1 LGDHLC
7 KIKGK
12 RSLIVLD
19 MEFRDNKAIY
29 LQIAEYVCEH
39 ILLGK
44 WKKEEKVPSVRELA
58 VALEVNPNTV
68 MRTYELLQ
76 TKNIINN
83 KRGIGFFVAEDAE
96 NQVKT
101 YRRMQFMEDDLPG
114 VFRNIYLLNI
124 GFDELEARYKSFVS
138 DTFKS

>member
-1 LGDHLC
+1 
-7 KIKGK
+7 
-12 RSLIVLD
+12 

-44 WKKEEKVPSVRELA
+44 WKGEEKVPSVRELA
-58 VALEVNPNTV
+58 VELEVNPNTV

-76 TKNIINN
+76 NKNIINN
-83 KRGIGFFVAEDAE
+83 KRGIGFFITEDAIE
-96 NQVKT
+96 HVKS
-101 YRRMQFMEDDLPG
+101 YRKLLFMEDELPV

-124 GFDELEARYKSFVS
+124 GFDELEGKYKTFVKEN
-138 DTFKS
+138 FNA

>member
-1 LGDHLC
+1 
-7 KIKGK
+7 
-12 RSLIVLD
+12 

-44 WKKEEKVPSVRELA
+44 WKADEKVPSVRELA
-58 VALEVNPNTV
+58 VEMEVNPNTV

-76 TKNIINN
+76 NKNIIKN
-83 KRGIGFFVAEDAE
+83 KRGIGFFVDEAATEH
-96 NQVKT
+96 VKN
-101 YRRMQFMEDDLPG
+101 YRKQQFMADELPV

-124 GFDELEARYKSFVS
+124 GFDELESRYKTFVKEN
-138 DTFKS
+138 FNA

>member
-1 LGDHLC
+1 
-7 KIKGK
+7 
-12 RSLIVLD
+12 

-44 WKKEEKVPSVRELA
+44 WKADEKVPSVRELA
-58 VALEVNPNTV
+58 VEMEVNPNTV

-76 TKNIINN
+76 NKNIINN
-83 KRGIGFFVAEDAE
+83 KRGIGFFVDEAAID
-96 NQVKT
+96 NVRN
-101 YRRMQFMEDDLPG
+101 YRKQQFIVDDLPV

-124 GFDELEARYKSFVS
+124 GFNELENQYKTFVKEN
-138 DTFKS
+138 FNA

>member
-1 LGDHLC
+1 
-7 KIKGK
+7 
-12 RSLIVLD
+12 

-44 WKKEEKVPSVRELA
+44 WKADEKVPSVRELA
-58 VALEVNPNTV
+58 VEMEVNPNTV

-76 TKNIINN
+76 NKNIINN
-83 KRGIGFFVAEDAE
+83 KRGIGFFVDEAAID
-96 NQVKT
+96 NVRN
-101 YRRMQFMEDDLPG
+101 YRKQQFIIDDLPV

-124 GFDELEARYKSFVS
+124 GFNELENQYKTFVKEN
-138 DTFKS
+138 FNA

>member
-1 LGDHLC
+1 
-7 KIKGK
+7 
-12 RSLIVLD
+12 

-44 WKKEEKVPSVRELA
+44 WKADEKVPSVRELA
-58 VALEVNPNTV
+58 VEMEVNPNTV

-76 TKNIINN
+76 NKNIINN
-83 KRGIGFFVAEDAE
+83 KRGIGFFVDEAAAEH
-96 NQVKT
+96 VKS
-101 YRRMQFMEDDLPG
+101 YRKQQFITDELPS

-124 GFDELEARYKSFVS
+124 GFDELESQYKTFVKEN
-138 DTFKS
+138 FNA

>member
-1 LGDHLC
+1 
-7 KIKGK
+7 
-12 RSLIVLD
+12 

-39 ILLGK
+39 ILLGR
-44 WKKEEKVPSVRELA
+44 WKTEEKIPSVREMA
-58 VALEVNPNTV
+58 VTLEVNPNTV

-96 NQVKT
+96 VQVKA
-101 YRRMQFMEDDLPG
+101 YRKVQFMEDELPIL
-114 VFRNIYLLNI
+114 FRNIYLLNI
-124 GFDELEARYKSFVS
+124 EFDELERRYKSFVNE
-138 DTFKS
+138 TFKS